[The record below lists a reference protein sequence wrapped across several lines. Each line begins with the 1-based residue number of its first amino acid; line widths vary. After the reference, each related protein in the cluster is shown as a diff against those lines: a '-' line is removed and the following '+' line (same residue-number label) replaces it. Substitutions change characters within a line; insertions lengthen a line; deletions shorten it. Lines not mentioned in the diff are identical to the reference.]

1 MFLGMEFC
9 RRLRNA
15 RKRAGYTMKR
25 AAEKLYMSY
34 ESVRCYEVGTRV
46 PPIDRVAAM
55 ASLYAVSIDWLCGME
70 VVK

>member
-15 RKRAGYTMKR
+15 RKKAGYTMEH
-25 AAEKLYMSY
+25 AAQCVYLSRDVIANY
-34 ESVRCYEVGTRV
+34 ESGRTI